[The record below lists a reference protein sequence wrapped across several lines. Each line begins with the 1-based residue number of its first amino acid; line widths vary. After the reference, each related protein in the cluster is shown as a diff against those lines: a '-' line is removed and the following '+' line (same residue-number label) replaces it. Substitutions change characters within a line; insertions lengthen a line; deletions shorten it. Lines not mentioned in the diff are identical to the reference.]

1 MKQQVLSAR
10 SRRPFLFLIAAAA
23 AAVVVLTGATAVER
37 MGTNHISAY
46 FHNTAGLYEGDR
58 VMILGVEVGSIDRI
72 APEGDRVRVEMSY
85 DNGHPIPADA
95 GAVIVA
101 PTLVTGRYIQLA
113 PVYSGGPTLS
123 DGAIIGLERTAS
135 PVEFDE
141 VKKQVVTLARDVG
154 TTPENPEG
162 SLAEFVSTTAGALD
176 GNGVTLNRSLAR
188 LSEAVHTLDE
198 GSPDLFAT
206 VENLQRVTSALAAN
220 DRQIVGFTGQLDELS
235 GFLNDNR
242 TELDAALS
250 SMSTT
255 FDEVTS
261 FIADNREL
269 LKTDVD
275 KLNTITGLLVDREDA
290 LASILHNGPTA
301 LSNFYNIYD
310 ADAKSLTGAL
320 AIPDVPDPRSLIC
333 ALLTTANAP
342 ADECARASA
351 AFGNNVVDGI
361 AEDGTR

>member
-1 MKQQVLSAR
+1 
-10 SRRPFLFLIAAAA
+10 
-23 AAVVVLTGATAVER
+23 
-37 MGTNHISAY
+37 
-46 FHNTAGLYEGDR
+46 
-58 VMILGVEVGSIDRI
+58 
-72 APEGDRVRVEMSY
+72 VRVELSY
-85 DNGHPIPADA
+85 DNKYSVPADA

-101 PTLVTGRYIQLA
+101 PTLVTGRYVQLA
-113 PVYSGGPTLS
+113 PVYTGGPTLS
-123 DGAIIGLERTAS
+123 DGATIGLERTAS
-135 PVEFDE
+135 PIEFDE
-141 VKKQVVTLARDVG
+141 VKKQVLTLARDVG
-154 TTPENPEG
+154 TTPENPDG
-162 SLAEFVSTTAGALD
+162 SLAEFVSTTADALD
-176 GNGVTLNRSLAR
+176 GNGTTLNRSLAR
-188 LSEAVHTLDE
+188 LSDAVHTLGE

-206 VENLQRVTSALAAN
+206 VGNLQRVTSALAAN
-220 DRQIVGFTGQLDELS
+220 DRQIVGFTGQLAELS
-235 GFLNDNR
+235 GFLNNNR

-269 LKTDVD
+269 LKTDVN

-310 ADAKSLTGAL
+310 ADSKSLTGAL

-342 ADECARASA
+342 DEECARASA
-351 AFGNNVVDGI
+351 AFGEGLVDGL
-361 AEDGTR
+361 AEKGTR

>member
-1 MKQQVLSAR
+1 MKKRVLSAR
-10 SRRPFLFLIAAAA
+10 SRRPVLLLT
-23 AAVVVLTGATAVER
+23 AAVAVTVTVLAGAATVER
-37 MGTNHISAY
+37 MGTNHVSAY
-46 FHNTAGLYEGDR
+46 FRNTAGLYEGDR
-58 VMILGVEVGSIDRI
+58 VMVLGVEVGSIDKI
-72 APEGDRVRVEMSY
+72 TPEGDQVRVEMTY
-85 DNGHPIPADA
+85 DNAHPIPADA

-101 PTLVTGRYIQLA
+101 PTLVTGRYVQLA
-113 PVYSGGPTLS
+113 PVYTGGPTLS
-123 DGAIIGLERTAS
+123 DGATISLERTAS
-135 PVEFDE
+135 PIEFDE

-154 TTPENPEG
+154 ATPENPDG
-162 SLAEFVSTTAGALD
+162 SLAEFVSTTADALD
-176 GNGVTLNRSLAR
+176 GNGATLNRSLAS
-188 LSEAVHTLDE
+188 LSQAVQTLDK

-220 DRQIVGFTGQLDELS
+220 DRQIVGFTGQLADLS

-342 ADECARASA
+342 ADECGRVSA
-351 AFGNNVVDGI
+351 AFGKELVDGL
-361 AEDGTR
+361 AEEGPR

>member
-1 MKQQVLSAR
+1 MKQKVLSVC
-10 SRRPFLFLIAAAA
+10 SRRPFLFLIATAAV
-23 AAVVVLTGATAVER
+23 AVVVLTGATAVER

-46 FHNTAGLYEGDR
+46 FSNTAGLYEGDR
-58 VMILGVEVGSIDRI
+58 VMILGVEVGAIDKI
-72 APEGDRVRVEMSY
+72 TPEGDQVRVEMSY
-85 DNGHPIPADA
+85 DNRYPIPVDA

-113 PVYSGGPTLS
+113 PVYTGGPTLS
-123 DGAIIGLERTAS
+123 DGATIGLERTAS

-141 VKKQVVTLARDVG
+141 VKKQIVTLARDVG
-154 TTPENPEG
+154 TTPENPDG
-162 SLAEFVSTTAGALD
+162 SLAEFVSTTADTLD
-176 GNGVTLNRSLAR
+176 GNGATLNRSLSR

-206 VENLQRVTSALAAN
+206 VENLQRVTSALAGN
-220 DRQIVGFTGQLDELS
+220 DRQIVGFTGQLGELS
-235 GFLNDNR
+235 RFLDDNR

-269 LKTDVD
+269 LKTDVA

-342 ADECARASA
+342 AEECGRASA
-351 AFGNNVVDGI
+351 AFGNGLVNGI
-361 AEDGTR
+361 AGDGAR

>member
-1 MKQQVLSAR
+1 MKQKVLSVC
-10 SRRPFLFLIAAAA
+10 SRRPFLFLIATAAV
-23 AAVVVLTGATAVER
+23 AVVVLTGATAVER

-46 FHNTAGLYEGDR
+46 FRNTAGLYEGDR
-58 VMILGVEVGSIDRI
+58 IMILGVEVGEIDKI
-72 APEGDRVRVEMSY
+72 TPEGDQVRVEMSY
-85 DNGHPIPADA
+85 DNRYTIPVDA

-113 PVYSGGPTLS
+113 PVYTGGPTLS
-123 DGAIIGLERTAS
+123 DGATIGLERTAS

-141 VKKQVVTLARDVG
+141 VKKQIVTLARDVG
-154 TTPENPEG
+154 TTPENPDG
-162 SLAEFVSTTAGALD
+162 SLAEFVSTTADTLD
-176 GNGVTLNRSLAR
+176 GNGATLNRSLAR

-206 VENLQRVTSALAAN
+206 VENLQRVTSALAVN
-220 DRQIVGFTGQLDELS
+220 DRQIVGFTGQLGELS
-235 GFLNDNR
+235 RFLDDNR

-269 LKTDVD
+269 LKTDVT

-342 ADECARASA
+342 AEECGRASA
-351 AFGNNVVDGI
+351 AFGNGLVNGMAGDG
-361 AEDGTR
+361 AR